1 MSCVEI
7 ASIIPTSAWRLDAL
21 EVSLAVIFGVIIG
34 VILAI
39 IISRCFVKEI
49 AKDRIQK
56 HQDDTVV
63 KNAAYEVEVA
73 GYADMTYRKTKT
85 STVNEKSS
93 RQKPIKQDD
102 GYDEE
107 DGEYRKKK
115 RRDESDD
122 DDDGEGEEEEELM
135 KEKLAS
141 GIVIALTMPS
151 SEKTMVEL
159 SLQDFQATKSMEREL
174 LEERESVFV
183 HILQILLGRFVTA
196 ERMDEKFAADF
207 IDRTSQELSDAKD
220 SLEAS
225 QLMVEQDLKNR
236 SDLMKDPLA
245 LEEVLENSRLDYIRK
260 MDGLVQD
267 AQIKVKDKLSR
278 EAGLSSE
285 EVEAIMKKLLENMA
299 AAERMIGQEQNR
311 QATILNERLSKRQA
325 LSEQYAQVTSR
336 ESKGNQTRAK
346 SLNEIAKYL
355 AEERELNQSQAKSII
370 KQYQADVE
378 KIQENHKAAVS
389 KQSQELAEKLQQHRE
404 RKLRAL
410 EKKQEEKR
418 EKLAAKAPQVVN
430 PTDFVEAHHDL
441 LEQQRN
447 EKNDLIDE
455 LDYHEAEEL
464 SLLRKTLEEERGIEL
479 AEKDKSVFEELAE
492 KAQLNEKEANRIIKK
507 HQANVTAYEEQLDQE
522 KKRQNMLLQEKI
534 ELRKASWEEEQ
545 RRAAA
550 EQQQLAEQQERTIT
564 KLIDTQSTLDEESKR
579 QIMLQHEQNVSA
591 LNNHLQ
597 MTKLKQQKLLEA
609 KLTKR
614 RARYE
619 SIKAEHSQERLA
631 RGEDDEEEGE
641 LTTKQAEEL
650 ATEEQAMREE
660 QQAAILALRKQLA
673 HETEEVLKEQDAKM
687 GILIGKL
694 QAGQARRQGVI
705 KKLDRAVKDLQDQL
719 VDSIADSNVVSER
732 KTERIM
738 AAHMQE
744 IEDIEEKLRQARAHQ
759 EDQLQHKMETIKLM
773 REKTLAEEL
782 KKEAKPSNDRHR
794 ETSSGALQLMTKIL
808 ESNRQKQA
816 LRQLEQ
822 EMKVE
827 TMKQKEE
834 LNDQLEDALE
844 QELKERER
852 DFLGQLAALSQLGK
866 DELNN
871 MVHTAIAEDGGDEND
886 AKKLSKDLNKR
897 IKTAKSRPDMEP
909 GEMED
914 EPMEEKPKKRK
925 KKKGK
930 KPSPSEDSY

>member
-7 ASIIPTSAWRLDAL
+7 ASIIPTSTWRLDAL

-39 IISRCFVKEI
+39 IISRCFVKEL
-49 AKDRIQK
+49 AKDRIHK
-56 HQDDTVV
+56 HQDDSVV

-73 GYADMTYRKTKT
+73 GYADMTYRKTKS

-93 RQKPIKQDD
+93 RQMLIQEDD
-102 GYDEE
+102 ENEKYEKKNREDEF
-107 DGEYRKKK
+107 
-115 RRDESDD
+115 D
-122 DDDGEGEEEEELM
+122 DDDGDEDDNEGEM
-135 KEKLAS
+135 KAILAS
-141 GIVIALTMPS
+141 GIIIALTMPS
-151 SEKTMVEL
+151 SERTLVEL
-159 SLQDFQATKSMEREL
+159 SLQDFQATKSMEKEL

-183 HILQILLGRFVTA
+183 HILEILLGRFVAA
-196 ERMDEKFAADF
+196 EKMDEKYAADF
-207 IDRTSQELSDAKD
+207 IDKTSQELHEAKD
-220 SLEAS
+220 SLEAT

-236 SDLMKDPLA
+236 SNLIKDPLA
-245 LEEVLENSRLDYIRK
+245 LEEALENSRSDYIRK
-260 MDGLVQD
+260 KDGLVQD
-267 AQIKVKDKLSR
+267 AQIRVKDKLSR
-278 EAGLSSE
+278 EAGLSSD

-325 LSEQYAQVTSR
+325 LSEQYSHVTTR
-336 ESKGNQTRAK
+336 ENKANQARVR
-346 SLNEIAKYL
+346 SVNEVANYL
-355 AEERELNQSQAKSII
+355 AQERELNQSQAKSLM
-370 KQYQADVE
+370 KQYQADLE
-378 KIQENHKAAVS
+378 QIQENHKAAVL
-389 KQSQELAEKLQQHRE
+389 KQSQELADKLQQHRE

-464 SLLRKTLEEERGIEL
+464 SLLRKTLEEERGKEL
-479 AEKDKSVFEELAE
+479 AEKDKSLFEELVE
-492 KAQLNEKEANRIIKK
+492 RAQLNEKEANRIVKK

-545 RRAAA
+545 KRAAA
-550 EQQQLAEQQERTIT
+550 EQQQLAEQQERTIS
-564 KLIDTQSTLDEESKR
+564 KLIDTQSALDEESKR

-609 KLTKR
+609 KLAKR
-614 RARYE
+614 RAHYE
-619 SIKAEHSQERLA
+619 ALKEEHSKDRLS
-631 RGEDDEEEGE
+631 RGEEDDEEESQ

-650 ATEEQAMREE
+650 AAEEEAMKEE
-660 QQAAILALRKQLA
+660 QQAAILALRKQLTK
-673 HETEEVLKEQDAKM
+673 ETEEVLKEQDAKM

-694 QAGQARRQGVI
+694 QVGQARRQGVI
-705 KKLDRAVKDLQDQL
+705 KKLDKAVKDLQDQL
-719 VDSIADSNVVSER
+719 VDSIADSNVISER

-744 IEDIEEKLRQARAHQ
+744 IEEIEEKLRQARAHQ
-759 EDQLQHKMETIKLM
+759 EDQLQQKMETIKLM

-782 KKEAKPSNDRHR
+782 KKEAKPSNDSRR
-794 ETSSGALQLMTKIL
+794 DSSAGALQMMTKIL

-827 TMKQKEE
+827 TLKQKEE
-834 LNDQLEDALE
+834 LNEQLEDALE
-844 QELKERER
+844 QELQERER
-852 DFLGQLAALSQLGK
+852 DFLGQLAALSQLSK

-871 MVHTAIAEDGGDEND
+871 MVQTAIAEDGGNEND

-897 IKTAKSRPDMEP
+897 IKTAMTRPDMDPEA
-909 GEMED
+909 END
-914 EPMEEKPKKRK
+914 EPVEEKPKKKK

-930 KPSPSEDSY
+930 KAPPPDEG

>member
-7 ASIIPTSAWRLDAL
+7 ATIIPTSTWRLDAL

-39 IISRCFVKEI
+39 IISRCFVKEL
-49 AKDRIQK
+49 AKDRIHK
-56 HQDDTVV
+56 HQDDSVV

-73 GYADMTYRKTKT
+73 GYADMTYRKTKS
-85 STVNEKSS
+85 STVNETSS
-93 RQKPIKQDD
+93 RQMLIQEDD
-102 GYDEE
+102 ENEKYEE
-107 DGEYRKKK
+107 KNRE
-115 RRDESDD
+115 DESDD
-122 DDDGEGEEEEELM
+122 EDEVEGEM
-135 KEKLAS
+135 KEILAS
-141 GIVIALTMPS
+141 GIIIALTMPS
-151 SEKTMVEL
+151 SERTLVEL
-159 SLQDFQATKSMEREL
+159 SLQDFKATKSMEKEL

-183 HILQILLGRFVTA
+183 HILEILLGRFVAA
-196 ERMDEKFAADF
+196 EKMDEKFASDF
-207 IDRTSQELSDAKD
+207 IDRTSQELLEAKD
-220 SLEAS
+220 SLEAT

-236 SDLMKDPLA
+236 SNLIKDPLA
-245 LEEVLENSRLDYIRK
+245 LEEALENSRLDYIRK
-260 MDGLVQD
+260 NDGLVQD
-267 AQIKVKDKLSR
+267 AQIRVKDKLSR
-278 EAGLSSE
+278 EAGLSSD

-325 LSEQYAQVTSR
+325 LSEQYSHVTTR
-336 ESKGNQTRAK
+336 ENKANQARVR
-346 SLNEIAKYL
+346 SVNEVANYL
-355 AEERELNQSQAKSII
+355 AQERELNQSQAKSLM
-370 KQYQADVE
+370 KQYQADLE
-378 KIQENHKAAVS
+378 QIQENHKAAVL
-389 KQSQELAEKLQQHRE
+389 KQSQELADKLQQHRE

-464 SLLRKTLEEERGIEL
+464 SLLRKTLEEERGKEL
-479 AEKDKSVFEELAE
+479 AEKDKSLFEELVE
-492 KAQLNEKEANRIIKK
+492 RAQLNEKEANRIVKK

-545 RRAAA
+545 KRAAA
-550 EQQQLAEQQERTIT
+550 EQQQLAEQQERTIS
-564 KLIDTQSTLDEESKR
+564 KLIDTQSALDEESKR

-609 KLTKR
+609 KLAKR
-614 RARYE
+614 RAHYE
-619 SIKAEHSQERLA
+619 ALKEEHSRDRLA
-631 RGEDDEEEGE
+631 RGEDDEEESQ

-650 ATEEQAMREE
+650 AAEEEAMKEE

-673 HETEEVLKEQDAKM
+673 KETEEVLKDQDAKM

-694 QAGQARRQGVI
+694 QVGQARRQGVI
-705 KKLDRAVKDLQDQL
+705 KKLDKAVKDLQDQL
-719 VDSIADSNVVSER
+719 VDSIADSNVISER

-744 IEDIEEKLRQARAHQ
+744 IEEIEEKLRQARAHQ
-759 EDQLQHKMETIKLM
+759 EDQLQQKMETIKLM

-782 KKEAKPSNDRHR
+782 KKEAKPSNDSRR
-794 ETSSGALQLMTKIL
+794 DSSVGALQMMTKIL

-827 TMKQKEE
+827 TLKQKEE
-834 LNDQLEDALE
+834 LNEQLEDALE
-844 QELKERER
+844 QELQGVGFL
-852 DFLGQLAALSQLGK
+852 DFKIQKVSLSI
-866 DELNN
+866 
-871 MVHTAIAEDGGDEND
+871 TD
-886 AKKLSKDLNKR
+886 AFLLF
-897 IKTAKSRPDMEP
+897 
-909 GEMED
+909 G
-914 EPMEEKPKKRK
+914 
-925 KKKGK
+925 
-930 KPSPSEDSY
+930 

>member
-7 ASIIPTSAWRLDAL
+7 ATIIPTSTWRLDAL

-39 IISRCFVKEI
+39 IISRCFVKEL
-49 AKDRIQK
+49 AKDRIHK
-56 HQDDTVV
+56 HQDDSVV

-73 GYADMTYRKTKT
+73 GYADMTYRKTKS

-93 RQKPIKQDD
+93 RQMLIQEDD
-102 GYDEE
+102 GNEKYEE
-107 DGEYRKKK
+107 KNRE
-115 RRDESDD
+115 DESDD
-122 DDDGEGEEEEELM
+122 EDEDDDEGEM
-135 KEKLAS
+135 KEILAS
-141 GIVIALTMPS
+141 GIIIALTMPS
-151 SEKTMVEL
+151 SERTLVEL
-159 SLQDFQATKSMEREL
+159 SLQDFKATKSMEKEL

-183 HILQILLGRFVTA
+183 HILEILLGRFVAA
-196 ERMDEKFAADF
+196 EKMDEKFASDF
-207 IDRTSQELSDAKD
+207 IDRTSQELLEAKD
-220 SLEAS
+220 SLEAT

-236 SDLMKDPLA
+236 SNLIKDPLA
-245 LEEVLENSRLDYIRK
+245 LEEALENSRLDYIRK
-260 MDGLVQD
+260 NDGLVQD
-267 AQIKVKDKLSR
+267 AQIRVKDKLSR
-278 EAGLSSE
+278 EAGLSSD

-325 LSEQYAQVTSR
+325 LSEQYSHVTTR
-336 ESKGNQTRAK
+336 ENKANQARVR
-346 SLNEIAKYL
+346 SVNEVANYL
-355 AEERELNQSQAKSII
+355 AQERELNQSQAKSLM
-370 KQYQADVE
+370 KQYQADLE
-378 KIQENHKAAVS
+378 QIQENHKAAVL
-389 KQSQELAEKLQQHRE
+389 KQSQELADKLQQHRE
-404 RKLRAL
+404 RKLRGL

-464 SLLRKTLEEERGIEL
+464 SLLRKTLEEERGKEL
-479 AEKDKSVFEELAE
+479 AEKDKSLFEELVE
-492 KAQLNEKEANRIIKK
+492 RAQLNEKEANRIVKK

-545 RRAAA
+545 KRAAA
-550 EQQQLAEQQERTIT
+550 EQQQLAEQQERTIS
-564 KLIDTQSTLDEESKR
+564 KLIDTQSALDEESKR

-609 KLTKR
+609 KLAKR
-614 RARYE
+614 RAHYE
-619 SIKAEHSQERLA
+619 ALKEEHSRDRLA
-631 RGEDDEEEGE
+631 RGEDDEEESQ

-650 ATEEQAMREE
+650 AAEEEAMKEE

-673 HETEEVLKEQDAKM
+673 KETEEVLKDQDAKM

-694 QAGQARRQGVI
+694 QVGQARRQGVI
-705 KKLDRAVKDLQDQL
+705 KKLDKAVKDLQDQL
-719 VDSIADSNVVSER
+719 VDSIADSNVISER

-744 IEDIEEKLRQARAHQ
+744 IEEIEEKLRQARAHQ
-759 EDQLQHKMETIKLM
+759 EDQLQQKMETIKLM

-782 KKEAKPSNDRHR
+782 KKEAKPSNDSRR
-794 ETSSGALQLMTKIL
+794 DSSAGALQMMTKIL

-827 TMKQKEE
+827 TLKQKEE
-834 LNDQLEDALE
+834 LNEQLEDALE
-844 QELKERER
+844 QELQERER
-852 DFLGQLAALSQLGK
+852 DFLGQLAALSQLSK

-871 MVHTAIAEDGGDEND
+871 MVQTAIAEDGGNEND

-897 IKTAKSRPDMEP
+897 IKTAMARPDMDPEA
-909 GEMED
+909 END
-914 EPMEEKPKKRK
+914 AAVEEKPKKKK

-930 KPSPSEDSY
+930 KAPPSDE

>member
-7 ASIIPTSAWRLDAL
+7 ATIIPTSTWRLDAL

-39 IISRCFVKEI
+39 IISRCFVKEL
-49 AKDRIQK
+49 AKDRIHK
-56 HQDDTVV
+56 HQDDSVV

-73 GYADMTYRKTKT
+73 GYADMTYRKTKS

-93 RQKPIKQDD
+93 RQMLIQEDD
-102 GYDEE
+102 GNEKYEE
-107 DGEYRKKK
+107 KNRE
-115 RRDESDD
+115 DESDD
-122 DDDGEGEEEEELM
+122 EDEDDDEGEM
-135 KEKLAS
+135 KEILAS
-141 GIVIALTMPS
+141 GIIIALTMPS
-151 SEKTMVEL
+151 SERTLVEL
-159 SLQDFQATKSMEREL
+159 SLQDFKATKSMEKEL

-183 HILQILLGRFVTA
+183 HILEILLGRFVAA
-196 ERMDEKFAADF
+196 EKMDEKFASDF
-207 IDRTSQELSDAKD
+207 IDRTSQELLEAKD
-220 SLEAS
+220 SLEAT

-236 SDLMKDPLA
+236 SNLIKDPLA
-245 LEEVLENSRLDYIRK
+245 LEEALENSRLDYIRK
-260 MDGLVQD
+260 NDGLVQD
-267 AQIKVKDKLSR
+267 AQIRVKDKLSR
-278 EAGLSSE
+278 EAGLSSD

-325 LSEQYAQVTSR
+325 LSEQYSHVTTR
-336 ESKGNQTRAK
+336 ENKANQARVR
-346 SLNEIAKYL
+346 SVNEVANYL
-355 AEERELNQSQAKSII
+355 AQERELNQSQAKSLM
-370 KQYQADVE
+370 KQYQADLE
-378 KIQENHKAAVS
+378 QIQENHKAAVL
-389 KQSQELAEKLQQHRE
+389 KQSQELADKLQQHRE
-404 RKLRAL
+404 RKLRGL

-464 SLLRKTLEEERGIEL
+464 SLLRKTLEEERGKEL
-479 AEKDKSVFEELAE
+479 AEKDKSLFEELVE
-492 KAQLNEKEANRIIKK
+492 RAQLNEKEANRIVKK

-545 RRAAA
+545 KRAAA
-550 EQQQLAEQQERTIT
+550 EQQQLAEQQERTIS
-564 KLIDTQSTLDEESKR
+564 KLIDTQSALDEESKR

-609 KLTKR
+609 KLAKR
-614 RARYE
+614 RAHYE
-619 SIKAEHSQERLA
+619 ALKEEHSRDRLA
-631 RGEDDEEEGE
+631 RGEDDEEESQ

-650 ATEEQAMREE
+650 AAEEEAMKEE

-673 HETEEVLKEQDAKM
+673 KETEEVLKDQDAKM

-694 QAGQARRQGVI
+694 QVGQARRQGVI
-705 KKLDRAVKDLQDQL
+705 KKLDKAVKDLQDQL
-719 VDSIADSNVVSER
+719 VDSIADSNVISER

-744 IEDIEEKLRQARAHQ
+744 IEEIEEKLRQARAHQ
-759 EDQLQHKMETIKLM
+759 EDQLQQKMETIKLM

-782 KKEAKPSNDRHR
+782 KKEAKPSNDSRRDSSARH
-794 ETSSGALQLMTKIL
+794 TSVGALQMMTKIL

-827 TMKQKEE
+827 TLKQKEE
-834 LNDQLEDALE
+834 LNEQLEDALE
-844 QELKERER
+844 QELQERER
-852 DFLGQLAALSQLGK
+852 DFLGQLAALSQLSK

-871 MVHTAIAEDGGDEND
+871 MVQTAIAEDGGNEND

-897 IKTAKSRPDMEP
+897 IKTAMARPDMDPEA
-909 GEMED
+909 END
-914 EPMEEKPKKRK
+914 AAVEEKPKKKK

-930 KPSPSEDSY
+930 KAPPSDE